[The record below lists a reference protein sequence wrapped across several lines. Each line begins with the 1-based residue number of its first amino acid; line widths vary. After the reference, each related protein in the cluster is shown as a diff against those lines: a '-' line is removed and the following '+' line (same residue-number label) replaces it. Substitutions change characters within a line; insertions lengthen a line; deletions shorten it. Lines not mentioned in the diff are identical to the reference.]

1 MYVYDIITSVYLKKA
16 DLLCVCNYH
25 PWGGELKWEGK
36 CRTPVSELFL
46 SIPVSLPLFL
56 LSSPSSLTFSLS
68 LTPSLCDAL
77 FICFI
82 RSFFLSQQTEN
93 FWLYVKKINLV
104 WFDHLFW
111 SYILFQQWKK
121 KVNRNHGQVI
131 EETVER
137 SVWRRDWKSVTANEN
152 CHRRLSQQKSFKKDH
167 WILTQ
172 KLHQGHQLPIAFQ
185 LWNDTYCFLANN
197 NYFETIFTIPYLTF
211 KVFHSLFYLPPWMHK
226 ILIVLCLW
234 LPQY

>member
-121 KVNRNHGQVI
+121 KLIGTMAKSLKKLLKGLYEGEIGKVSLLMR
-131 EETVER
+131 TVTE
-137 SVWRRDWKSVTANEN
+137 DCPNKN
-152 CHRRLSQQKSFKKDH
+152 LSKKTTGFLLKNY
-167 WILTQ
+167 I
-172 KLHQGHQLPIAFQ
+172 KGISYQLPSNFG
-185 LWNDTYCFLANN
+185 
-197 NYFETIFTIPYLTF
+197 
-211 KVFHSLFYLPPWMHK
+211 M
-226 ILIVLCLW
+226 ILIVF
-234 LPQY
+234 